1 MNVIIFGATGSSG
14 RHLVTQAL
22 DKGYR
27 VSAFS
32 RSGNITDHSGV
43 LRVIKGDVLNPDD
56 VTSAVESHDI
66 VFCTLGDGRAGG
78 VRAEGTRNIINAM
91 KRTGVRRLVCQT
103 TLGCGESRNNLNFFW
118 KHIMFG
124 WLLKKAFLDH
134 ELQEGYIMESDL
146 DWTIIRPGALTDGP
160 LTRQFRHGF
169 DSKANGLKLKI
180 SLADTAWFML
190 NQLESDQYIK
200 KAAGLSY

>member
-1 MNVIIFGATGSSG
+1 MKVIIFGATGSSG
-14 RHLVTQAL
+14 RHLVAQAL
-22 DKGYR
+22 ENGYR

-32 RSGNITDHSGV
+32 RSGNNEDRSDA

-56 VTSAVESHDI
+56 VASAVEGHDI
-66 VFCTLGDGRAGG
+66 VFCALGDGRAGG

-91 KRTGVRRLVCQT
+91 KSTGVRRLVCQT

-124 WLLKKAFLDH
+124 WFLKKAFLDH
-134 ELQEGYIMESDL
+134 ELQEKYIMESDV
-146 DWTIIRPGALTDGP
+146 DWTIVRPGALTDGP

-190 NQLESDQYIK
+190 NQLESDQYIQ